1 LWYWLFLK
9 IFFTQ
14 SVSKKYFFYFK
25 KKLFLIPAHQ
35 NDLKIYK
42 NNLQKKHFFTK
53 QCLGRLTKHYLKT
66 MMEENIFQN
75 NI

>member
-1 LWYWLFLK
+1 VVLVIFKNIFHSKCIK
-9 IFFTQ
+9 II
-14 SVSKKYFFYFK
+14 FFYFK